1 MCVERAEPSSNE
13 HRATARSK
21 AQPPEREDERNE
33 RQSNPRGTDARTPGG
48 RLGEDRGTGS
58 ERETEA
64 DEKRG
69 AENSE
74 HDRASK
80 KNTQYKPGVS
90 LATGG
95 IYGWMIEI

>member
-58 ERETEA
+58 KSETEA
-64 DEKRG
+64 NEERG

-74 HDRASK
+74 HDKASK
-80 KNTQYKPGVS
+80 RTPNTNQA
-90 LATGG
+90 LAWLG
-95 IYGWMIEI
+95 